1 MPPECLERIVSYAA
15 QDHRVLSTLM
25 RVNSTLFRLVIP
37 YLYREPFRFMFGD
50 EFQLD
55 WDTESWT
62 RYLRE
67 VRHAKL
73 LLLYLCCT
81 DTVQALMTTRG
92 GEIASTSSLSL
103 LSDTSAGPVPP
114 ISLTST
120 TASSTITLT
129 TLTNQNNRKHSLKR
143 WHRTSTGLVDARL
156 DLENSSSLQTPL
168 LFTRIPQLLKRLLA
182 PQLSKKS
189 LAPTAATA
197 FHTVNYLDYVEH
209 LDLDSFL
216 DSAFQTLF
224 SGLPAPSG
232 LSPQTQYWIR
242 KSDGS
247 CLIHE
252 RTFVERV
259 LFLSTAKHITS
270 LSISVVTFARLQRDL
285 MEHLLDHNSQEST
298 AAAPVASKNSAG
310 IMKGASLS
318 QLARLNISGL
328 HAELK
333 PKVLRAIRWFVRRHV
348 ARYPGV
354 LRAIS
359 FEGPGDSSVNR
370 RRVRNRNVIHVEPVQ
385 PGVVHFSN
393 QDIENENG
401 VDEVQED
408 EAAQADDPPNNV
420 LVVDETGQINNII
433 ENTGA
438 AMPADFHSQ
447 YYLLAHNPDESNIVD
462 FMCILR
468 ELKGQLE
475 ELDLSRWSW
484 GVISQH
490 ALDLIP
496 TEHLITLRF
505 HSRSRIQSVSG
516 RAFMKSLSKL
526 SALNIHAFDAN
537 MLNWNDDISDPLA
550 PPIQLEA
557 TIPSSHPLL
566 TELSLT
572 GSVPNVLP
580 VIRDAIQHTGKTL
593 ASIDLTAYLDGFLSA
608 QETQQLLD
616 WSTYLSNSMV
626 PHLTILRLHGHLAL
640 SFDAPLLSEMCPT
653 LRRFGLTIK
662 SYTSSSFVRSELARV
677 LPRFMT
683 PWVRNKV
690 EEQWATVRTTRKFS
704 LHMLELEGPWILTE
718 RDVDQIADQISG
730 LVVLNLAGC
739 RFHPSTAGYAD
750 EYGDDRQQQDTIPVV
765 RLAERLQ
772 DTLRVLHIHRRG
784 LEREP
789 HRYSGDFSTPI
800 RSVKDCHQSYATK
813 PTEPVLAFKRR
824 FPKVK
829 LVIQEKQHENSFV
842 LAPSRETLRR
852 IQRPLPRARIPSV
865 YSESLG
871 QPPVLPPRQRER
883 STQSAS
889 WWRATNAVPFLRS
902 LRRSKTYS
910 NHGLESDRGDRFWR
924 RGESGRWRRDQPP
937 LSFSSIASRLFGGG
951 RSATL

>member
-1 MPPECLERIVSYAA
+1 CLERIVSYAA

-25 RVNSTLFRLVIP
+25 QVNSTLFRLAIP
-37 YLYREPFRFMFGD
+37 YLYREPFRFTFGD

-73 LLLYLCCT
+73 L
-81 DTVQALMTTRG
+81 
-92 GEIASTSSLSL
+92 
-103 LSDTSAGPVPP
+103 
-114 ISLTST
+114 
-120 TASSTITLT
+120 
-129 TLTNQNNRKHSLKR
+129 RKHSLRR
-143 WHRTSTGLVDARL
+143 WHRTSAGSV
-156 DLENSSSLQTPL
+156 DLESNSSLQTPL
-168 LFTRIPQLLKRLLA
+168 LFTRIPQLLERLLA
-182 PQLSKKS
+182 PQLSNKG
-189 LAPTAATA
+189 LAPTATTA

-216 DSAFQTLF
+216 DNAFQTLF
-224 SGLPAPSG
+224 SGLSTPSG
-232 LSPQTQYWIR
+232 SNPQTQYWTR
-242 KSDGS
+242 KSNGS
-247 CLIHE
+247 CLTHE

-259 LFLSTAKHITS
+259 LFLSTAEHITS
-270 LSISVVTFARLQRDL
+270 LSISVATFARLQRDL
-285 MEHLLDHNSQEST
+285 MEHLLDHSSQEST
-298 AAAPVASKNSAG
+298 AVAPVISKNSAG
-310 IMKGASLS
+310 IMKGAPLS

-348 ARYPGV
+348 ASYPGA

-359 FEGPGDSSVNR
+359 FEGTGDSAVNR

-393 QDIENENG
+393 QDIENGNG
-401 VDEVQED
+401 VGEVQED

-420 LVVDETGQINNII
+420 LVVDETGNINNII
-433 ENTGA
+433 DNTGA

-447 YYLLAHNPDESNIVD
+447 YYLLAHNPDESSVVD
-462 FMCILR
+462 FMRILS
-468 ELKGQLE
+468 ELNGQLE
-475 ELDLSRWSW
+475 ELDLSQWSW
-484 GVISQH
+484 GVISQQ

-505 HSRSRIQSVSG
+505 HPRSRIQSVSG
-516 RAFMKSLSKL
+516 RAFVKSLSKL
-526 SALNIHAFDAN
+526 SALDIHAFDAN
-537 MLNWNDDISDPLA
+537 MLNWDDNTSDILTPST
-550 PPIQLEA
+550 QLKS

-580 VIRDAIQHTGKTL
+580 VIRDAIHHTGKTL

-608 QETQQLLD
+608 QETLQLLD
-616 WSTYLSNSMV
+616 WSTCLSNSMI
-626 PHLTILRLHGHLAL
+626 PHLTTLRLHGHLAL

-683 PWVRNKV
+683 PWIRDKI
-690 EEQWATVRTTRKFS
+690 EGQWVTTRTTRKFS

-730 LVVLNLAGC
+730 LVVLNLVGC
-739 RFHPSTAGYAD
+739 RFHPSTVRYAD
-750 EYGDDRQQQDTIPVV
+750 EHGGNNQQQDTIPVV

-789 HRYSGDFSTPI
+789 NRYSGDFSTPI
-800 RSVKDCHQSYATK
+800 RSIKDCREPCAPEPS
-813 PTEPVLAFKRR
+813 EPVLVFKRR

-829 LVIQEKQHENSFV
+829 LVVREKQHENSFV

-852 IQRPLPRARIPSV
+852 IQRPIPRI
-865 YSESLG
+865 
-871 QPPVLPPRQRER
+871 
-883 STQSAS
+883 
-889 WWRATNAVPFLRS
+889 
-902 LRRSKTYS
+902 
-910 NHGLESDRGDRFWR
+910 LEEVQNIF
-924 RGESGRWRRDQPP
+924 
-937 LSFSSIASRLFGGG
+937 
-951 RSATL
+951 